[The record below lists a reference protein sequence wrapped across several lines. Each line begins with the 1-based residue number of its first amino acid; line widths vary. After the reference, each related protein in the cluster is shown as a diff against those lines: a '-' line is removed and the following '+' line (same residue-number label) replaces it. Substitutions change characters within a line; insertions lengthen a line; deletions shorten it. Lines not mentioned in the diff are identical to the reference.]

1 MFDRDLNTTLKMG
14 FFVVVVD
21 KDKDSFFFFVI
32 FVYIDRSQKY
42 HLNLPQ
48 KGPCS
53 VNVMMWTGL
62 TVVFQIWFTNLCN
75 LFLNI
80 MFE

>member
-21 KDKDSFFFFVI
+21 KDKDSFFFFVS

-48 KGPCS
+48 KGLCS